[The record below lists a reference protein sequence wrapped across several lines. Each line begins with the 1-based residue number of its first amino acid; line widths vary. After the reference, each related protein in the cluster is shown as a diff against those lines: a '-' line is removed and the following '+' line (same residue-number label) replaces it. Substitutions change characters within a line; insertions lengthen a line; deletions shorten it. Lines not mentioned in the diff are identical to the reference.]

1 MINLRVSTTVYSR
14 PASEGDA
21 LVSQLVT
28 CFPPFPPF
36 SPWEPEY
43 EQTD

>member
-14 PASEGDA
+14 LAPGDDA

-28 CFPPFPPF
+28 SFPPFPPS
-36 SPWEPEY
+36 SPWEPKY